1 MANNQDITSDQVNQ
15 WLSAMATELQQLI
28 DNRHS
33 DKTPRIVGIRTGG
46 VVVARALHERLNLP
60 DPHGELNIS
69 FYRDDF
75 SRIGLHPQVGASDI
89 PFSIDDE
96 IIILVDDVLYSGRT
110 IRAAMN
116 EIFDYGRPER
126 IILATLVSRSEGRE
140 LPISADVSGAELA
153 LPAHQNFTL
162 QDNLSL
168 TIEARTCQPAP
179 PQS

>member
-1 MANNQDITSDQVNQ
+1 MANTMDITSDQVKQ
-15 WLSAMATELQQLI
+15 WLTAMSAELQQLI
-28 DNRHS
+28 DGKHAN
-33 DKTPRIVGIRTGG
+33 KTPRIVGIRTGG
-46 VVVARALHERLNLP
+46 VIVAKALHQQLKLP

-75 SRIGLHPQVGASDI
+75 SRIGLHPQVGASEI
-89 PFSIDDE
+89 PFSVDNE

-126 IILATLVSRSEGRE
+126 IILTTLVSRSEGRE
-140 LPISADVSGAELA
+140 LPISADVCGAELH
-153 LPAHQNFTL
+153 LPAHQNFSL
-162 QDNLSL
+162 QENLSL
-168 TIEARTCQPAP
+168 TIEARKCQPAQ